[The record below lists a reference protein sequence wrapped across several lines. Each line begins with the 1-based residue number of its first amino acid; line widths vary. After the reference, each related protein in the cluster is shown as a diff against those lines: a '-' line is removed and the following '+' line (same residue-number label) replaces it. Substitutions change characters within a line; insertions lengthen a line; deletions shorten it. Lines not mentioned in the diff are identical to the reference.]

1 MFGLAVMDFSALLPH
16 LMASRHIF
24 KPRPHQQNNQVKS
37 DSLEKTTSIM
47 SKTKSTPFVENPRTC
62 LHDPSPKPFI
72 PNTAHITNTPRKQ
85 KRPLDVAA
93 FDNAMACANSTDF
106 CICAGT
112 VTFKGRGENRKVLVI
127 LNEKYTED
135 LWQLPKG
142 RKNIGEDALCST
154 AIRETYEE
162 TGYKVQLLAKNIRT
176 RATMAKGKQAS
187 GPILEA
193 QSAEPV
199 AMVHYTE
206 PSPLLEGGPVTKVCF
221 FYVATVREDAL
232 PAANTQDTDEVLE
245 AYWLTCADAME
256 RLTFGAERRALEIAM
271 CY

>member
-1 MFGLAVMDFSALLPH
+1 
-16 LMASRHIF
+16 MASRHIF
-24 KPRPHQQNNQVKS
+24 KDRPHPQSIGAKFDHLKKQA
-37 DSLEKTTSIM
+37 SIM

-62 LHDPSPKPFI
+62 LHDSSPKSFI
-72 PNTAHITNTPRKQ
+72 PNNAHTAHTIQTARRQ

-112 VTFKGRGENRKVLVI
+112 VTFKGRGDNRKVLVI

-154 AIRETYEE
+154 AMRETYEE
-162 TGYKVQLLAKNIRT
+162 TGYRVQLLSKNILT
-176 RATMAKGKQAS
+176 RATMAKGRQEP
-187 GPILEA
+187 GPIFEA
-193 QSAEPV
+193 QSAEPI

-206 PSPLLEGGPVTKVCF
+206 PPPGLEGGPVTKVCF
-221 FYVATVREDAL
+221 FYVATVRDDAL
-232 PAANTQDTDEVLE
+232 PAANTQDTNEVLE
-245 AYWLTCADAME
+245 AHWLTCADAME

-271 CY
+271 CYW

>member
-1 MFGLAVMDFSALLPH
+1 
-16 LMASRHIF
+16 
-24 KPRPHQQNNQVKS
+24 
-37 DSLEKTTSIM
+37 M
-47 SKTKSTPFVENPRTC
+47 SKSRSTPFAENPRTC
-62 LHDPSPKPFI
+62 LHESSPKSF
-72 PNTAHITNTPRKQ
+72 NSTAAHITHTARKQ

-93 FDNAMACANSTDF
+93 FDNAMACAKSTDF

-112 VTFKGRGENRKVLVI
+112 VTFKGRGDDRRALVI

-142 RKNIGEDALCST
+142 RKNIGEDALCNT

-162 TGYKVQLLAKNIRT
+162 TGYRVQLLSKNILT
-176 RATMAKGKQAS
+176 RATMAKGRQEP
-187 GPILEA
+187 GPIFEA
-193 QSAEPV
+193 QSAEPI

-206 PSPLLEGGPVTKVCF
+206 PSPGLEGGPVTKVCF

-232 PAANTQDTDEVLE
+232 PAANTQDTEEVLKP
-245 AYWLTCADAME
+245 YWLTCADAME

-271 CY
+271 CYW

>member
-1 MFGLAVMDFSALLPH
+1 
-16 LMASRHIF
+16 
-24 KPRPHQQNNQVKS
+24 
-37 DSLEKTTSIM
+37 M
-47 SKTKSTPFVENPRTC
+47 SKGKSTPFAENPRIC
-62 LHDPSPKPFI
+62 PPEESPPKSSNF
-72 PNTAHITNTPRKQ
+72 NTTHTTRRQ
-85 KRPLDVAA
+85 RRPLDIVA
-93 FDNAMACANSTDF
+93 FDNAMACAKSTDF

-112 VTFKGRGENRKVLVI
+112 VTFRGRGDDSRVLVI

-162 TGYKVQLLAKNIRT
+162 TGYKVQLLAENILT
-176 RATMAKGKQAS
+176 RATMAKGRQDP
-187 GPILEA
+187 GPIFEA

-206 PSPLLEGGPVTKVCF
+206 PYPGLEGGPVTKVCF
-221 FYVATVREDAL
+221 FFVATVRDDAL
-232 PAANTQDTDEVLE
+232 PAAANSQNGCNAQDAEEFVE
-245 AYWLTCADAME
+245 PYWLTCADAME

-271 CY
+271 RYC